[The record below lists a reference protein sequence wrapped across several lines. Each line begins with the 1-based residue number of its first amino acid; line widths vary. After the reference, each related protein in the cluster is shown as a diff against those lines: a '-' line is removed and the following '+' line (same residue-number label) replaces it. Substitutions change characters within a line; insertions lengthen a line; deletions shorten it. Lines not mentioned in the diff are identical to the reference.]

1 MQYWW
6 IVLLVLVACAA
17 EGFAV
22 YAFRFKSTLSLILV
36 IVIAAFVM
44 GYKTYEFAGYRINGI
59 AEYPIEFSHI
69 SYFIFGTVAILGLRR
84 LYGLAGYCATLTGF
98 GNIIALC
105 VSVESMIEGFR
116 SVGYF
121 ALSVVLHNL
130 MFFGGLLLLCDTV
143 KFRMKDIWT
152 VFVAVAAICGFAQL
166 VNAGLVYGDIDY
178 KDSLIILKIMDGRIL
193 EYVISADKLTVAAK
207 VVGTVCILLAVCGTI
222 VLYFWGNNR
231 IYDKREEAA
240 LGRGYDITCA
250 KIGIVPLTLYAINK
264 VKNKDNKHGCVN
276 SDKNNNGGESA
287 LKGE

>member
-1 MQYWW
+1 
-6 IVLLVLVACAA
+6 
-17 EGFAV
+17 
-22 YAFRFKSTLSLILV
+22 
-36 IVIAAFVM
+36 M

-193 EYVISADKLTVAAK
+193 EYVISADKLTTAVK
-207 VVGTVCILLAVCGTI
+207 IIGTICILLAVCATI
-222 VLYFWGNNR
+222 FLYFWGNNR
-231 IYDKREEAA
+231 IYDAKSRAA
-240 LGRGYDITCA
+240 EQKGRVLKDSDIGL
-250 KIGIVPLTLYAINK
+250 IPLTLYIVK
-264 VKNKDNKHGCVN
+264 RFKNK
-276 SDKNNNGGESA
+276 E
-287 LKGE
+287 

>member
-1 MQYWW
+1 
-6 IVLLVLVACAA
+6 
-17 EGFAV
+17 
-22 YAFRFKSTLSLILV
+22 
-36 IVIAAFVM
+36 
-44 GYKTYEFAGYRINGI
+44 
-59 AEYPIEFSHI
+59 
-69 SYFIFGTVAILGLRR
+69 
-84 LYGLAGYCATLTGF
+84 
-98 GNIIALC
+98 
-105 VSVESMIEGFR
+105 MIEGFR

-207 VVGTVCILLAVCGTI
+207 VVGTACILLAVCGTI

-231 IYDKREEAA
+231 IYGKREQAA

-250 KIGIVPLTLYAINK
+250 KIGIVPLTLSAINK
-264 VKNKDNKHGCVN
+264 VKNKDNKHGYVN